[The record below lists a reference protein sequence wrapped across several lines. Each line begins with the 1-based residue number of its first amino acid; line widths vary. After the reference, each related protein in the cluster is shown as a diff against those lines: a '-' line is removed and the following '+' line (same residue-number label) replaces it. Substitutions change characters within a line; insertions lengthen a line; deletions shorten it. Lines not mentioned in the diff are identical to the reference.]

1 MGLETAQTHLHP
13 PSRHI
18 LEPSAYFYHIL
29 SDSVR
34 ATGRAQLARGDAT
47 GFRFRILPRTSG
59 ADLAVPPASCR
70 WLPLNRP
77 LKGAVTSRKKG
88 PRRGSGGA
96 APGPKLGARVG
107 LPMPPSRT
115 PGSRAECRL
124 PRRRATSVWRSAWRA
139 RCRSRARGG
148 DQSQGGD
155 QRLSGLLQRLRPS
168 GPPGERADAPPY
180 HLTPPFWP
188 PGPEHGLSP

>member
-1 MGLETAQTHLHP
+1 MIASK
-13 PSRHI
+13 PSSSI
-18 LEPSAYFYHIL
+18 
-29 SDSVR
+29 
-34 ATGRAQLARGDAT
+34 RGYAA

-77 LKGAVTSRKKG
+77 KQGGVRSRKKG

-168 GPPGERADAPPY
+168 GPPGERADAHCY
-180 HLTPPFWP
+180 HVTTPFWP